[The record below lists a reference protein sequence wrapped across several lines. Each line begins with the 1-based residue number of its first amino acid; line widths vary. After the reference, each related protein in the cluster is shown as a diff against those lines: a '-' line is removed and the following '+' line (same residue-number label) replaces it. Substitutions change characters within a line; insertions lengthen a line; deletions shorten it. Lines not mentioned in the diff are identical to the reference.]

1 MIRTAEMCTPGC
13 IGTNLSCTDLP
24 QGGSLVIKVESQIVR
39 SLNTDKRACM
49 LSIAYVSPTSSALLR
64 SLSLSLVCRVL
75 AACGRRNV
83 MFACLTSPRAA
94 GRCQH
99 LRRWSI
105 EDGSQ
110 SIRWQHMRLTAAE
123 WPRSIS
129 NDVRY
134 RSILASV
141 PTWSICATIGVASVC
156 FRPAL
161 DHYSDGLT
169 KNLQSSHT
177 DDAQSIN
184 RRPDGVWGCVV
195 QLSQLS
201 QQNAYK
207 SAEIFFQPIIAPVA
221 QFYSTSTPETLW
233 RTMPV
238 FCRQVVNFC
247 VVYHRRY
254 RLRLCTR
261 RQM

>member
-1 MIRTAEMCTPGC
+1 MCTPGC
-13 IGTNLSCTDLP
+13 IGTNLSSTDLP

-39 SLNTDKRACM
+39 SLNTDTNKRACM

-75 AACGRRNV
+75 AAVVVAMSCLHAWRPRRQQGV
-83 MFACLTSPRAA
+83 ARISA
-94 GRCQH
+94 GDR
-99 LRRWSI
+99 LKMV
-105 EDGSQ
+105 Q
-110 SIRWQHMRLTAAE
+110 SIRCRHMSLTAAE
-123 WPRSIS
+123 WPRSRLS
-129 NDVRY
+129 NDVCY
-134 RSILASV
+134 RAILASV
-141 PTWSICATIGVASVC
+141 PTWSLLCATIGAASVC
-156 FRPAL
+156 FRPAP

-207 SAEIFFQPIIAPVA
+207 SAENFFQPIIAPVA

-247 VVYHRRY
+247 IV
-254 RLRLCTR
+254 
-261 RQM
+261 